1 MRENTL
7 MLQRPSIQALFDGY
21 NYYPYGE
28 GQPIPAPIARPK
40 DLIEK
45 KANANNMSMSA
56 QVSSRRQ
63 PSLEISTTTNQ
74 ATTKAQERKYNGSVI
89 RNDQSL
95 IIENNQFASG
105 PPLSQSQHHSRHGSL
120 NASQHLNLKGLQVA
134 APKSLAPAKQTFSAN
149 PGESLP
155 QQVVNQSVQLQ
166 SNYSTTRYQHGG
178 DAQLPQES
186 LASQS
191 MVVDERQK

>member
-74 ATTKAQERKYNGSVI
+74 ATTKAQERRYNGSVI

-95 IIENNQFASG
+95 IIENN
-105 PPLSQSQHHSRHGSL
+105 
-120 NASQHLNLKGLQVA
+120 
-134 APKSLAPAKQTFSAN
+134 
-149 PGESLP
+149 
-155 QQVVNQSVQLQ
+155 
-166 SNYSTTRYQHGG
+166 
-178 DAQLPQES
+178 
-186 LASQS
+186 
-191 MVVDERQK
+191 